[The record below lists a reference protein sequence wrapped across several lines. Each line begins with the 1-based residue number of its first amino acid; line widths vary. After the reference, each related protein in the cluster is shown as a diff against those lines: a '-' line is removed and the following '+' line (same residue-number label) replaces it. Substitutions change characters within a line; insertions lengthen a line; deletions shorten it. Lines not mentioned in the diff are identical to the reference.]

1 MGARGHRLEWNIR
14 MLPHSPSSN
23 RRLHPTSQFE
33 RLMVFPCN
41 STNNQVMDRLSF
53 FSDSLCSTDPSREC
67 HAIPLCHVP
76 WRPAL
81 ARLWRVFQKVP
92 SFGRPNQFVIVL
104 SMHSFR
110 KAKGPVG
117 GPASYPSPDYSRPCI
132 AASGK
137 PNLGG
142 HQATTI
148 FVQDFKDPPE
158 SRWGTLDLSDTNIQ
172 GNWTK

>member
-1 MGARGHRLEWNIR
+1 
-14 MLPHSPSSN
+14 
-23 RRLHPTSQFE
+23 
-33 RLMVFPCN
+33 MVFPSN
-41 STNNQVMDRLSF
+41 SISNQVMDRLSF

-76 WRPAL
+76 WCPAL
-81 ARLWRVFQKVP
+81 ARRLWRIFQKVS

-104 SMHSFR
+104 STHSFR

-117 GPASYPSPDYSRPCI
+117 GPASYPSPDDSRPCI

-158 SRWGTLDLSDTNIQ
+158 SRWPCNPGFVGHQYPRRLDQAPFTHQ
-172 GNWTK
+172 GIGELETVKTKRVCFAALPLWS